1 MLDHKKCIQ
10 LAVDFSDSLYSWVLN
25 QTLYVKEVCTS
36 GRLTISFFLVTQYG
50 FESVFC
56 WLPLVISLFFGLIS
70 TLEQY
75 NIDLM

>member
-25 QTLYVKEVCTS
+25 QTLYVKEMCTS
-36 GRLTISFFLVTQYG
+36 GRLTISFFLVTPYG

-56 WLPLVISLFFGLIS
+56 WSSLASASSLGLFQLLS
-70 TLEQY
+70 
-75 NIDLM
+75 NIT